1 MIDTTRMTN
10 GEKASLY
17 DSLLSQ
23 HSRKAEQ
30 VRALETNITPE
41 PNDQKMIETLKSEM
55 VILERDAT
63 QLAQSA
69 Y

>member
-10 GEKASLY
+10 GEKANLY
-17 DSLLSQ
+17 DSLLNQ

-41 PNDQKMIETLKSEM
+41 PGDQQKINTLKSEM
-55 VILERDAT
+55 VVLERDAT
-63 QLAQSA
+63 KLAQSA
-69 Y
+69 F

>member
-17 DSLLSQ
+17 DQLLSE

-30 VRALETNITPE
+30 VRSLETNITPE
-41 PNDQKMIETLKSEM
+41 PGDEQKL
-55 VILERDAT
+55 VH
-63 QLAQSA
+63 
-69 Y
+69 